1 MPAGV
6 TWGVYLRFVTASML
20 TMFAGAQCVH
30 LVYRPMDDLPHY
42 VELERQRRTAAQ
54 GGGTVGA
61 EREVGTGGAGTEEG
75 QQR

>member
-30 LVYRPMDDLPHY
+30 LVYRPMDDLAQY
-42 VELERQRRTAAQ
+42 VELERQHRQAAQ
-54 GGGTVGA
+54 
-61 EREVGTGGAGTEEG
+61 AGTASEQER